1 MIKIRKLKPA
11 DIRKIQEM
19 VEYIQPG
26 HSSSFVSEDYF
37 TLFPLDLFHNLLPP
51 NMRFLQECF
60 VAAED
65 KNLLGLIGLVPD
77 GQQKTRWKINRLI
90 LDINAYEIGQ
100 QLIDFVV
107 NRYGGSGV
115 ETFITT
121 IDEKYPEAISLFK
134 NACKFRSCS
143 HIHIWEKDNLEINT
157 DFKNIGLLREVKIS
171 DASKL
176 RELDAQTL
184 FPQFR
189 TSLIK
194 NIADYKFGLKN
205 KIFNQ
210 IKGFKIKRFVLDNPG
225 INSIEGYV
233 LIMSKDNKNFWA
245 DIILSLA
252 YQDYY
257 EDILNYII
265 RYVKSQNENAKL
277 HVYSRKYYQSNKK
290 LVEVLAKQNF
300 KPSHSFQVLVKDYWK
315 ITPVTSEDKKSPII
329 IFPDITSPACNSL
342 KMNKFGR

>member
-1 MIKIRKLKPA
+1 MIKIRKLKPT
-11 DIRKIQEM
+11 DIKRVQEM
-19 VEYIQPG
+19 VEYIHPG
-26 HSSSFVSEDYF
+26 HSSDFVSEDYF

-60 VAAED
+60 VAVED
-65 KNLLGLIGLVPD
+65 KKLLGLIGLLPD
-77 GQQKTRWKINRLI
+77 GKQKTRWKINRLI
-90 LDINAYEIGQ
+90 MDINAYEIGQ
-100 QLIDFVV
+100 QLIDYVV

-143 HIHIWEKDNLEINT
+143 HIHIWEKENLEVNEPVQSI
-157 DFKNIGLLREVKIS
+157 KNLREVKAS
-171 DASKL
+171 DAYKL
-176 RELDAQTL
+176 RELDEQTL
-184 FPQFR
+184 FPHFR

-194 NIADYKFGLKN
+194 NISDYKFGLKN
-205 KIFNQ
+205 KLFNQ
-210 IKGFKIKRFVLDNPG
+210 YKGYKVRRLILDNPS
-225 INSIEGYV
+225 INSIEGYIF
-233 LIMSKDNKNFWA
+233 IMSKDNENFWA
-245 DIILSLA
+245 DIILSLP
-252 YQDYY
+252 YQEYY

-265 RYVKSQNENAKL
+265 NYAKSQNENAKL

-290 LVEVLAKQNF
+290 LAEVLDQKNF

-315 ITPVTSEDKKSPII
+315 VTPAITEGNKSPVI

-342 KMNKFGR
+342 KMNKTGR